1 MHQLFSDSSH
11 AMSRDGCRKE
21 EGRSM
26 LRFMIC
32 DDEPLQLSLL
42 ETYVREWAAEK
53 KIEIRTDR
61 FQNAEQLLFA
71 WEEGAADIVLLDI
84 DMPGMDGI
92 SLARRLR
99 HKGAG
104 VQILFVTGFADY
116 ALEGYEVEAVSY
128 LIKPVEKGKLFA
140 CLDRAWERCGQE
152 EPVLLV
158 ETPWGAARVKLRD
171 ICYLESDAHNTQVHC
186 VQAGEPLRS
195 RIGIRELEERIGE
208 QTETFFK
215 IHRSYLVNM
224 GHVGRIARKEVTMD
238 TGESL
243 PVARNRWEALNQAY
257 LDYYRGWQKT

>member
-53 KIEIRTDR
+53 KMEIRTDR

-158 ETPWGAARVKLRD
+158 ETPWGAARVKLRT
-171 ICYLESDAHNTQVHC
+171 SATWK
-186 VQAGEPLRS
+186 AM
-195 RIGIRELEERIGE
+195 RI
-208 QTETFFK
+208 
-215 IHRSYLVNM
+215 IHRCTASRP
-224 GHVGRIARKEVTMD
+224 GSRCGA
-238 TGESL
+238 ESESGSWRNGLGSRQRLSSKSTAPTWSTWAMWAGL
-243 PVARNRWEALNQAY
+243 P
-257 LDYYRGWQKT
+257 GKK

>member
-1 MHQLFSDSSH
+1 
-11 AMSRDGCRKE
+11 
-21 EGRSM
+21 M

-152 EPVLLV
+152 GPVLLV

-186 VQAGEPLRS
+186 VRAGEPLRS

-208 QTETFFK
+208 QTGTFFK
-215 IHRSYLVNM
+215 IHRSYLVNL

>member
-1 MHQLFSDSSH
+1 
-11 AMSRDGCRKE
+11 
-21 EGRSM
+21 M

-116 ALEGYEVEAVSY
+116 ALEGYEVEA
-128 LIKPVEKGKLFA
+128 G
-140 CLDRAWERCGQE
+140 
-152 EPVLLV
+152 
-158 ETPWGAARVKLRD
+158 
-171 ICYLESDAHNTQVHC
+171 N
-186 VQAGEPLRS
+186 
-195 RIGIRELEERIGE
+195 
-208 QTETFFK
+208 
-215 IHRSYLVNM
+215 
-224 GHVGRIARKEVTMD
+224 
-238 TGESL
+238 SL
-243 PVARNRWEALNQAY
+243 PVWTGPGSAAARRSLCFWW
-257 LDYYRGWQKT
+257 RPPGGPPG